1 MKLRKKMDKTIEQI
15 KEDRDVLF
23 ELANSY
29 AGDKYG
35 HIAVRLHQA
44 CNALLLEIEN
54 PLKKEEDA

>member
-1 MKLRKKMDKTIEQI
+1 MDKTIEQI